1 MTPQEAS
8 ERAAT
13 APAPE
18 VEVKDPYQLTP
29 ADVEVPPATFLGS
42 LKRIG
47 PGLILSASIVGSGE
61 LIATTT
67 LGAENGYALLW
78 IILLSCF
85 LKPIIQAEMGRYT
98 IASGETGLA
107 GFNRVPGPRA
117 KLNWVVWA
125 WVVMTLLTLLQV
137 GAMYGG
143 VAQVLNLLF
152 PAVPVGAWVIGL
164 LGLTLAL
171 LLGGGYERVER
182 LAMVKVGL
190 FTLLTAMAAVVL
202 MRMPQYFSWP
212 ALLDGLKFHV
222 PEAGLLKSVSV
233 FGIIG
238 VGASELF
245 MYPYWCVEKGYARF
259 AGRYDAS
266 ESWRARARGWVRV
279 MHTDIVAS
287 MCVYTVATLAFYLL
301 DAGILHG
308 MGLAPQSRERE
319 VITVLSNMYT
329 QTLGGW
335 ALWLFYAGA
344 IATLYGTIFA
354 ASAANA
360 RVFADAARLMGRFAP
375 GDYASRVKYRNWFV
389 VVINLIPVAFYFLF
403 KAPVKMVFAGGLAQ
417 FLMLPIIGIATLYL
431 HHRRL
436 PAELRPSRLVTVAL
450 WAVTAVIT
458 YLMGYYVV
466 MALRAA

>member
-1 MTPQEAS
+1 MAQPEKAAHAAQSALS
-8 ERAAT
+8 E
-13 APAPE
+13 E
-18 VEVKDPYQLTP
+18 NIKDPYQILP
-29 ADVEVPPATFLGS
+29 SDIEKPPTTLLGS

-67 LGAENGYALLW
+67 LGAQAGYTMLW

-107 GFNRVPGPRA
+107 GFNQVPGPRA
-117 KLNWVVWA
+117 KVNWIVWA
-125 WVVMTLLTLLQV
+125 WVLMTLLTLLQV

-143 VAQVLNLLF
+143 VSQVLNLLI
-152 PAVPVGAWVIGL
+152 PTVPVSAWVL
-164 LGLTLAL
+164 VMLGITLAL
-171 LLGGGYERVER
+171 LLGGGYDRIEK
-182 LAMVKVGL
+182 LATVKVGL
-190 FTLLTAMAAVVL
+190 FTLLTALAAMVL
-202 MRMPQYFSWP
+202 IRMPQYFSWP
-212 ALLDGLKFHV
+212 ALVDGLKFHI
-222 PEAGLLKSVSV
+222 PKEGLLKSVSV

-259 AGRYDAS
+259 AGRQDGTAAWQS
-266 ESWRARARGWVRV
+266 RARGWIRV
-279 MHTDIVAS
+279 MHADIFAS
-287 MCVYTVATLAFYLL
+287 MVIYTVATLAFYLL
-301 DAGILHG
+301 GAGVLHG
-308 MGLAPQSRERE
+308 LGLAPEAKERE

-329 QTLGGW
+329 QTLGPW

-360 RVFADAARLMGRFAP
+360 RVFADVARLMGQFKS
-375 GDYASRVKYRNWFV
+375 GDYATRVKYRNAFV
-389 VVINLIPVAFYFLF
+389 VIINVIPVCFYFFF

-417 FLMLPIIGIATLYL
+417 FLMLPIIGIATIYL

-436 PAELRPSRLVTVAL
+436 PPELRPSKFVTVAL
-450 WAVTAVIT
+450 WVVTAVIT

-466 MALRAA
+466 TALRAS